1 MTNENKPL
9 VSLETG
15 DKAIIVRRD
24 LPEPIAYRGRN
35 LIELEFDDDPKEIF
49 EDVAFEKPPADGGG
63 SGGSLIGDKIDA
75 VTADVAVAMRASFS
89 DSRIFPNARFSSST
103 FRFVENSNSS
113 RKVVSSTPISRELQ
127 ELDPEDVAI
136 GLNAGKQVYLYQN
149 LNGTTTYRIN
159 NKPQKEP
166 SPHIYLIETYQLS
179 SHLGEY
185 GAGRVAK
192 TFSLLPGERTKI
204 SVRTFLKSESK
215 RAESSSILDS
225 VTDESATDFQ
235 SAIESE
241 QSDKQGYAKTFEYH
255 AEAEAKASW
264 GWGSAK
270 VSGGVKGSTNATREE
285 FSKNISS
292 ATDQHTAKASA
303 KRDVEI
309 NTSYEVT
316 ETAENET
323 SIEREIENINVSRT
337 LNFVFR
343 QMNQEFYT
351 FLHLIDVRVAFFNG
365 YGTSR
370 REVPLHQLDSLL
382 DEVVKEN
389 HRSTVRT
396 AVTDSLQTILDH
408 EGTSHTDFIVDR
420 QVDPQFPPYK
430 RVNKEK
436 ISEYVDPITSSNFKL
451 PGIIMAVTKNVMRTE
466 GVIVE
471 AILGEGSALDQYASC
486 LQDVEVE
493 RRQIENIYEKAKA
506 ERSEILNQIVK
517 DNDSERSKLFA
528 KLTCPCQT
536 NKPQTKLEDRGL
548 NDENIPNE

>member
-35 LIELEFDDDPKEIF
+35 LIELEFDGDPKEFF
-49 EDVAFEKPPADGGG
+49 EDVAFKKPPA
-63 SGGSLIGDKIDA
+63 SGGRGSIIGGKIDA
-75 VTADVAVAMRASFS
+75 VTADVAVAMRAGFS
-89 DSRIFPNARFSSST
+89 DPRIFPNARFSSST

-149 LNGTTTYRIN
+149 LNGKTTFRNN
-159 NKPQKEP
+159 NKPQEEP
-166 SPHIYLIETYQLS
+166 NPHFYLIETYQLS

-185 GAGRVAK
+185 GAGRVVK

-204 SVRTFLKSESK
+204 SVRTFLRSESK
-215 RAESSSILDS
+215 RAESSSVLDS

-241 QSDKQGYAKTFEYH
+241 QSDKQGYEKTFEYH
-255 AEAEAKASW
+255 TKAEAKASW

-285 FSKNISS
+285 FSKNIAS
-292 ATDQHTAKASA
+292 ATEQHTAKASA

-316 ETAENET
+316 ETNENET
-323 SIEREIENINVSRT
+323 SIEREVENINVSRT
-337 LNFVFR
+337 LNFIFR

-365 YGTSR
+365 YGSSR
-370 REVPLHQLDSLL
+370 REVPLHQLDTLL

-436 ISEYVDPITSSNFKL
+436 ISEYIDPITNSNFKL

-471 AILGEGSALDQYASC
+471 AILGEGSALDKYASR
-486 LQDVEVE
+486 LQEIEVE
-493 RRQIENIYEKAKA
+493 RRQIENIYEKAKS
-506 ERSEILNQIVK
+506 ERSELLNNIVE
-517 DNDSERSKLFA
+517 DNDSERARVFTD
-528 KLTCPCQT
+528 LTCPCKLANSGT
-536 NKPQTKLEDRGL
+536 DLEDQSSNKSNL
-548 NDENIPNE
+548 SQ

>member
-1 MTNENKPL
+1 MTNVNKPL

-35 LIELEFDDDPKEIF
+35 LIELEFDTDPKDFF
-49 EDVAFEKPPADGGG
+49 EDVAFEKPSAVGGG
-63 SGGSLIGDKIDA
+63 SGGTLRGDKIDA

-103 FRFVENSNSS
+103 FRFVENSNLD
-113 RKVVSSTPISRELQ
+113 RKVISSTPISKELQ
-127 ELDPEDVAI
+127 ALDPEDVAI

-159 NKPQKEP
+159 NKPQEEP
-166 SPHIYLIETYQLS
+166 NPHIYLIETYQLS

-185 GAGRVAK
+185 GAGRVVK

-204 SVRTFLKSESK
+204 SVRTFLRSESK
-215 RAESSSILDS
+215 RSESSSILDS

-285 FSKNISS
+285 FSKNIAS
-292 ATDQHTAKASA
+292 ATEQHTAKASA

-316 ETAENET
+316 ETNENET
-323 SIEREIENINVSRT
+323 SIEREVENINVSRT
-337 LNFVFR
+337 LNFIFR

-365 YGTSR
+365 YSTSR

-389 HRSTVRT
+389 HRSAART

-408 EGTSHTDFIVDR
+408 EGTSHTNFIVDR
-420 QVDPQFPPYK
+420 QVDPQLPPYK

-436 ISEYVDPITSSNFKL
+436 MSEYADPITNSNFKL

-471 AILGEGSALDQYASC
+471 AILGEGSALDHYSTQ
-486 LQDVEVE
+486 LQEIEIIRLDVK
-493 RRQIENIYEKAKA
+493 NKLALAKA
-506 ERSEILNQIVK
+506 EKVKLSNQVVR
-517 DNDSERSKLFA
+517 DNDPDRAKLLVSLLEAGKPLLSERDLSSEEE
-528 KLTCPCQT
+528 
-536 NKPQTKLEDRGL
+536 ED
-548 NDENIPNE
+548 D

>member
-1 MTNENKPL
+1 MTKENKPPI
-9 VSLETG
+9 SFESG
-15 DKAIIVRRD
+15 DKVIIIRRD

-35 LIELEFDDDPKEIF
+35 LIELEFDDDPKDFF
-49 EDVAFEKPPADGGG
+49 EEVAFEKPPTGGTGG
-63 SGGSLIGDKIDA
+63 SFIGDKIDA
-75 VTADVAVAMRASFS
+75 VTADVEVAMRASFS
-89 DSRIFPNARFSSST
+89 DPRIFPNARFSSST
-103 FRFVENSNSS
+103 FRFVETPTSS
-113 RKVVSSTPISRELQ
+113 RKVISSSPISRELQ

-136 GLNAGKQVYLYQN
+136 GLSAGKQVYLYKN

-159 NKPQKEP
+159 NKPQEEP
-166 SPHIYLIETYQLS
+166 NPHIYLVETYQLS

-185 GAGRVAK
+185 GAGRVVK

-204 SVRTFLKSESK
+204 SVRTFLKSETK
-215 RAESSSILDS
+215 RKESSSILDS

-241 QSDKQGYAKTFEYH
+241 QSDKQGYAKTFAYH

-285 FSKNISS
+285 FSKNIAS
-292 ATDQHTAKASA
+292 ATEQHTAKASA

-316 ETAENET
+316 EIAENET

-351 FLHLIDVRVAFFNG
+351 FLHLTDVRVAFFNG
-365 YGTSR
+365 YSVSR

-382 DEVVKEN
+382 DEIIKEN
-389 HRSTVRT
+389 HRQTVRD

-408 EGTSHTDFIVDR
+408 EGTPHTDFIVDR

-436 ISEYVDPITSSNFKL
+436 ISEYVDPITNSTFKM
-451 PGIIMAVTKNVMRTE
+451 PGITMAVTKNIMRTD

-471 AILGEGSALDQYASC
+471 ALLGEGTALDQYSTQ
-486 LQDVEVE
+486 LQEMEIKRRDIE
-493 RRQIENIYEKAKA
+493 RRLALAKA
-506 ERSEILNQIVK
+506 E
-517 DNDSERSKLFA
+517 
-528 KLTCPCQT
+528 
-536 NKPQTKLEDRGL
+536 KLELSNQVVRDDDPSRANL
-548 NDENIPNE
+548 LVNLIEASKPLLSECYLSSEEEND